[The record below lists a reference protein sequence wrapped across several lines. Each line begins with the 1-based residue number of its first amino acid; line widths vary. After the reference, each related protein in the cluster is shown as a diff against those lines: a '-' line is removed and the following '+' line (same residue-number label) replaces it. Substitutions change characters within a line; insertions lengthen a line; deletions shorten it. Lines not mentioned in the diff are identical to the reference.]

1 MRLSAWV
8 SFLSAFLVVFI
19 GVTTAPAHA
28 AATGTISGAVVSAN
42 GGPIEAAVV
51 TLISSTGSVKTTTA
65 KDGSF
70 SFTGLGAGSYVVRAA
85 AKEDQT
91 ASSLPLPLA
100 DGPPSRTSLCR

>member
-1 MRLSAWV
+1 MRSSAWL

-51 TLISSTGSVKTTTA
+51 TLISS
-65 KDGSF
+65 
-70 SFTGLGAGSYVVRAA
+70 
-85 AKEDQT
+85 
-91 ASSLPLPLA
+91 
-100 DGPPSRTSLCR
+100 